1 MQNAPGGQPER
12 RAGHGWPR
20 APRAASSPSPRACLG
35 GPRPPQ
41 SVEPPPTRQGVISA
55 RAARRIRSRK
65 THLVLVFARRARG
78 RARRESSVD
87 SATLLASAPCSRCAC
102 SSSAPSFR
110 SRLPGARSPDAP
122 HRPRRAG
129 SSPTAS
135 RNASSKAER
144 GPASLYGPIVATH
157 PRRPVD
163 TCAHRSSRLARVD
176 RRRRVCASPRATA
189 GCPYCSFRSC
199 DSPSGVL

>member
-1 MQNAPGGQPER
+1 MQNAPAGQPER

-87 SATLLASAPCSRCAC
+87 SATLLASAAC
-102 SSSAPSFR
+102 LEVRLLQLPLRVFAAAFR
-110 SRLPGARSPDAP
+110 ARARLTPRIALGAQDRLRP
-122 HRPRRAG
+122 HRGTLHLKQSVGRVPPSTARLLQ
-129 SSPTAS
+129 PT
-135 RNASSKAER
+135 R
-144 GPASLYGPIVATH
+144 
-157 PRRPVD
+157 D

-199 DSPSGVL
+199 DSPSGLL